1 LKLIYGNNKRRFL
14 RGGNM
19 RQGIK
24 EKDIRDFE
32 KYAQKLSA
40 VMSRIC
46 EYKPEAN
53 AFLAC
58 EGRSTVLNLM
68 SDDHCD
74 YPRNEQQSLIVTEI
88 DMVGFDGGG
97 W

>member
-1 LKLIYGNNKRRFL
+1 
-14 RGGNM
+14 M

-24 EKDIRDFE
+24 GKDIRDFE
-32 KYAQKLSA
+32 KYAQKLST
-40 VMSRIC
+40 VMCRIR

-58 EGRSTVLNLM
+58 EGLSTVLNLM

-74 YPRNEQQSLIVTEI
+74 YRRDEQQNLIVTKI

>member
-1 LKLIYGNNKRRFL
+1 MTN
-14 RGGNM
+14 
-19 RQGIK
+19 GIK
-24 EKDIRDFE
+24 AKDIRDFE
-32 KYAQKLSA
+32 KYARKLSE
-40 VMSRIC
+40 VVERIR

-58 EGRSTVLNLM
+58 GVSTYLCLM

-74 YPRNEQQSLIVTEI
+74 YGWREREDLIVTEV
-88 DMVGFDGGG
+88 DMIGFDGGD

>member
-1 LKLIYGNNKRRFL
+1 
-14 RGGNM
+14 M

-58 EGRSTVLNLM
+58 EGLSAALCLM

-74 YPRNEQQSLIVTEI
+74 YPRSEWGKLIVTEI
-88 DMVGFDGGG
+88 DMVSFDGGG

>member
-1 LKLIYGNNKRRFL
+1 MIG
-14 RGGNM
+14 M

-32 KYAQKLSA
+32 KYAQKLSG
-40 VMSRIC
+40 VLSRIR

-58 EGRSTVLNLM
+58 SCVTVLNLM
-68 SDDHCD
+68 SDEHLK
-74 YPRNEQQSLIVTEI
+74 YPRSQQQDFIVTEV
-88 DMVGFDGGG
+88 DMDGFDGGD

>member
-1 LKLIYGNNKRRFL
+1 
-14 RGGNM
+14 M

-32 KYAQKLSA
+32 KYAQKLSS
-40 VMSRIC
+40 VMNRIR

-58 EGRSTVLNLM
+58 EGLSTVLNLM

-74 YPRNEQQSLIVTEI
+74 YRRNEQQSLIVTEI
-88 DMVGFDGGG
+88 DMVGFDGGD

>member
-1 LKLIYGNNKRRFL
+1 
-14 RGGNM
+14 M

-32 KYAQKLSA
+32 KYANKLA
-40 VMSRIC
+40 DVLKRIR

-53 AFLAC
+53 AYLA
-58 EGRSTVLNLM
+58 EDTLNLM
-68 SDDHCD
+68 SDKTHDEYGHKHPE
-74 YPRNEQQSLIVTEI
+74 YSVTSI
-88 DMVGFDGGG
+88 YMNGFNGGD

>member
-1 LKLIYGNNKRRFL
+1 
-14 RGGNM
+14 M

-32 KYAQKLSA
+32 KYAQKLGD
-40 VMSRIC
+40 VMCRIRQ
-46 EYKPEAN
+46 YKPEAN

-58 EGRSTVLNLM
+58 EGLSTILNLM

-74 YPRNEQQSLIVTEI
+74 YHRDERQNLIVTEI

>member
-1 LKLIYGNNKRRFL
+1 
-14 RGGNM
+14 M

-32 KYAQKLSA
+32 KYAQKLSD
-40 VMSRIC
+40 VLKRIR

-58 EGRSTVLNLM
+58 EGLSTVLNLM

-74 YPRNEQQSLIVTEI
+74 YRRDEQQNLIVTEI
-88 DMVGFDGGG
+88 YMEGFDGGG

>member
-1 LKLIYGNNKRRFL
+1 
-14 RGGNM
+14 M

-68 SDDHCD
+68 ADDHCD
-74 YPRNEQQSLIVTEI
+74 YPRNEQQSLIVAEI

>member
-1 LKLIYGNNKRRFL
+1 
-14 RGGNM
+14 M

-32 KYAQKLSA
+32 KYAKKLND
-40 VMSRIC
+40 VIERIQ

-53 AFLAC
+53 VYFANDL
-58 EGRSTVLNLM
+58 LNLLSGDSHDYYGNPQPDNVVTNVFM
-68 SDDHCD
+68 SD
-74 YPRNEQQSLIVTEI
+74 
-88 DMVGFDGGG
+88 FDSGD

>member
-1 LKLIYGNNKRRFL
+1 
-14 RGGNM
+14 M

-24 EKDIRDFE
+24 EKDIQDFE
-32 KYAQKLSA
+32 KYAQKLSN
-40 VMSRIC
+40 VLRRIH

-58 EGRSTVLNLM
+58 SGLSTVLNLM

-74 YPRNEQQSLIVTEI
+74 YPKSEQQKLIVAKVN
-88 DMVGFDGGG
+88 MVGFDGGD

>member
-1 LKLIYGNNKRRFL
+1 
-14 RGGNM
+14 M

-32 KYAQKLSA
+32 KYANKLA
-40 VMSRIC
+40 DVLSRIR

-58 EGRSTVLNLM
+58 GGVTTLNLL
-68 SDDHCD
+68 SDEHLN
-74 YPRNEQQSLIVTEI
+74 YPRSEQQDLIVSDVIME
-88 DMVGFDGGG
+88 GFDGGD

>member
-1 LKLIYGNNKRRFL
+1 
-14 RGGNM
+14 M
-19 RQGIK
+19 RKGIK

-32 KYAQKLSA
+32 KYAQKLSDIL
-40 VMSRIC
+40 SRIR

-53 AFLAC
+53 AFLVC
-58 EGRSTVLNLM
+58 GVSTYLCLM

-74 YPRNEQQSLIVTEI
+74 YYKDEQQKLIVTEVA
-88 DMVGFDGGG
+88 MPGFDGGD

>member
-1 LKLIYGNNKRRFL
+1 MK
-14 RGGNM
+14 
-19 RQGIK
+19 QGIK

-32 KYAQKLSA
+32 KYAKKLSD
-40 VMSRIC
+40 VMCRIR

-58 EGRSTVLNLM
+58 EGLSTVLNLM

-74 YPRNEQQSLIVTEI
+74 YPKYEQTGLIVAEI
-88 DMVGFDGGG
+88 NMIGFDGGG

>member
-1 LKLIYGNNKRRFL
+1 MKN
-14 RGGNM
+14 
-19 RQGIK
+19 GIK

-32 KYAQKLSA
+32 KYANKLNG
-40 VMSRIC
+40 VLQRIR

-58 EGRSTVLNLM
+58 GVYAYLCLM
-68 SDDHCD
+68 SEDHCD
-74 YPRNEQQSLIVTEI
+74 CPEIEHEKFVVTEV
-88 DMVGFDGGG
+88 DMPGFDGGD

>member
-1 LKLIYGNNKRRFL
+1 
-14 RGGNM
+14 M
-19 RQGIK
+19 RNGIK

-32 KYAQKLSA
+32 KYAKKLGD
-40 VMSRIC
+40 VLNRIR

-53 AFLAC
+53 AFLVGGVQTYLC
-58 EGRSTVLNLM
+58 LM

-74 YPRNEQQSLIVTEI
+74 YDRDEQSELIVAEV
-88 DMVGFDGGG
+88 DMIGFDGGD

>member
-1 LKLIYGNNKRRFL
+1 
-14 RGGNM
+14 M

-32 KYAQKLSA
+32 KYANKLSD
-40 VMSRIC
+40 VLSRIR

-53 AFLAC
+53 AYLSC
-58 EGRSTVLNLM
+58 GCVPRLNLM
-68 SDDHCD
+68 SDEHLK
-74 YPRNEQQSLIVTEI
+74 YPHSIQQDFIVI
-88 DMVGFDGGG
+88 DVIMDGFDGGD

>member
-1 LKLIYGNNKRRFL
+1 MEK
-14 RGGNM
+14 
-19 RQGIK
+19 GIK
-24 EKDIRDFE
+24 AKDIRDFE
-32 KYAQKLSA
+32 KYAKKLSD
-40 VMSRIC
+40 VVGRIR

-58 EGRSTVLNLM
+58 GVQTYLCLM

-74 YPRNEQQSLIVTEI
+74 YDRDEKIDLIVTEV
-88 DMVGFDGGG
+88 DMVGFDGGD

>member
-1 LKLIYGNNKRRFL
+1 
-14 RGGNM
+14 M

-40 VMSRIC
+40 VMCRIR

-58 EGRSTVLNLM
+58 EGLSTVLNLM

-74 YPRNEQQSLIVTEI
+74 YRRDEQQNLIVAAI